1 MISSTNL
8 ARDAQDVSGLVA
20 AIARN
25 TEEWSLGR
33 FLEGFRW
40 GVLAEYVTAAQLE
53 RGHLLIA
60 QGDRDRTLYFLESG
74 NLKVDMKSDAGLVH
88 LAVLGPGTVV
98 GEGGFFST
106 LPRNASVS
114 VYSDCKV
121 WSMGVGKF
129 AELARQHP
137 SVALAL
143 TLALGAVLASRMLA
157 VSKRLPV
164 T

>member
-1 MISSTNL
+1 MTSSSPTRNG
-8 ARDAQDVSGLVA
+8 QDVSGLVA

-25 TEEWSLGR
+25 TEDWSLGR
-33 FLEGFRW
+33 FLEDYRW
-40 GVLAEYVTAAQLE
+40 SVLADYVTPSRHE

-60 QGDRDRTLYFLESG
+60 QGERDRTIYFLESG
-74 NLKVDMKSDAGLVH
+74 NLKVDMKTDGGLVH

-121 WSMGVGKF
+121 WAMGIGKF

-143 TLALGAVLASRMLA
+143 TLALGAVLSSRMLD

>member
-1 MISSTNL
+1 MTSTSPV
-8 ARDAQDVSGLVA
+8 RDGQDVSGLVA

-25 TEEWSLGR
+25 TEDWSLGR
-33 FLEGFRW
+33 FLEDYRW
-40 GVLAEYVTAAQLE
+40 SVLADYVTPAQLE
-53 RGHLLIA
+53 RGDLLIA
-60 QGDRDRTLYFLESG
+60 QGERDRTLYFLESG
-74 NLKVDMKSDAGLVH
+74 NLKVDMKSEAGLVH

-143 TLALGAVLASRMLA
+143 TLALGAVLASRMLD

>member
-1 MISSTNL
+1 MTSLSPTSPE
-8 ARDAQDVSGLVA
+8 RDVHGLVA
-20 AIARN
+20 AISRN
-25 TEEWSLGR
+25 TEDWSLGR
-33 FLEGFRW
+33 FLEDYRW
-40 GVLAEYVTAAQLE
+40 SVLAQYIQATELE
-53 RGHLLIA
+53 RGRLLIA
-60 QGDRDRTLYFLESG
+60 QGEKDRTLYFLESG
-74 NLKVDMKSDAGLVH
+74 DLKVDMKTDAGLVH

-98 GEGGFFST
+98 GEGGFFSN

-121 WSMGVGKF
+121 WAMPVASF
-129 AELARQHP
+129 SELSRQHP

-143 TLALGAVLASRMLA
+143 TLALGAVLASRMLD

>member
-1 MISSTNL
+1 MTSPSPTP
-8 ARDAQDVSGLVA
+8 REQDVSGLVA
-20 AIARN
+20 AIASN
-25 TEEWSLGR
+25 TEDWSLGR

-40 GVLAEYVTAAQLE
+40 TVLADYVKPAELE

-60 QGDRDRTLYFLESG
+60 QGEKDRTLYFLESG
-74 NLKVDMKSDAGLVH
+74 NVKVDMRTDAGLVH

-98 GEGGFFST
+98 GEGGFFAN

-121 WSMGVGKF
+121 WAMPIAKF

-143 TLALGAVLASRMLA
+143 TLALGAVLASRMLD

>member
-1 MISSTNL
+1 MQSSPPAPTG
-8 ARDAQDVSGLVA
+8 QDVSGLVA

-25 TEEWSLGR
+25 TEDWSLGR
-33 FLEGFRW
+33 FLEDYRW
-40 GVLAEYVTAAQLE
+40 NVLGDYVTPATLQ
-53 RGHLLIA
+53 RGDLLIA

-74 NLKVDMKSDAGLVH
+74 NLKVDMRTDAGLVH

-98 GEGGFFST
+98 GEGGFFSN
-106 LPRNASVS
+106 LARNASVS

-121 WSMGVGKF
+121 WSMKINRF
-129 AELARQHP
+129 TDLSRQHP

-143 TLALGAVLASRMLA
+143 TLALGAVLASRMLN